1 MSPKSAPAPTAS
13 APPLRILCLHGQRQT
28 GQLFRDRISRLA
40 AQLVKLQLAELNFV
54 DGPIVLPTGDGS
66 ATLRGWYGDEAEEL
80 TAPFE
85 ALRSHWASGQYD
97 GVLGFSAGGLAAAVV
112 ATSPTHF
119 PSCRFAI
126 CASAPAQPAPSAW
139 APAASKARIPS
150 LHLFSADDLAVP
162 AADSRA
168 LIATWFDETQV
179 HADCLSDGLLHYR
192 ALIATWFDETQVH
205 ADCLSDGLLHYR
217 ALIATWFDETQAA
230 VHEHPKGHALPC
242 RTADVAAVVGFLTGV
257 QRAQPP
263 SPPPRSPKTA
273 PHPSKLGHTTSELG
287 QASSSPTTAPSR
299 APLPLA
305 APASS
310 SSLSEA
316 SSRAQLE
323 AWAEELSVPE
333 LMECMLIAYLMASFI
348 RGALGTRA
356 DGVHADCLS
365 DGLLH

>member
-1 MSPKSAPAPTAS
+1 MAPKSAPAPTAS

-54 DGPIVLPTGDGS
+54 DGPIELPTVDGS
-66 ATLRGWYGDEAEEL
+66 ASLRGWYGDEAEEL

-112 ATSPTHF
+112 ATSPIHF

-192 ALIATWFDETQVH
+192 ALIAP
-205 ADCLSDGLLHYR
+205 
-217 ALIATWFDETQAA
+217 WFDETQAA

-273 PHPSKLGHTTSELG
+273 PPPSKLGHTTSELG
-287 QASSSPTTAPSR
+287 QASSSPTAAPSR

-310 SSLSEA
+310 SSLLEA

>member
-1 MSPKSAPAPTAS
+1 MAPKSVPAPETAS

-54 DGPIVLPTGDGS
+54 DGPIELPTGDGS
-66 ATLRGWYGDEAEEL
+66 ASLRGWYGDEAEEL

-168 LIATWFDETQV
+168 LIATWFE
-179 HADCLSDGLLHYR
+179 
-192 ALIATWFDETQVH
+192 
-205 ADCLSDGLLHYR
+205 
-217 ALIATWFDETQAA
+217 ETQAA

-273 PHPSKLGHTTSELG
+273 PPPSKLGHTTSEVG
-287 QASSSPTTAPSR
+287 QASSSPTAAPSR

-310 SSLSEA
+310 SSLLVA

-323 AWAEELSVPE
+323 AWAEELSVHE